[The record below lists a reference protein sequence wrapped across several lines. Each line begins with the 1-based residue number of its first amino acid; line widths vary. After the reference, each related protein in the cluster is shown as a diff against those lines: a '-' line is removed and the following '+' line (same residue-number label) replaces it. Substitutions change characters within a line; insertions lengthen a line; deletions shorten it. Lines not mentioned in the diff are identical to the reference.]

1 MCPVGS
7 LSKKKNV
14 VGQRY
19 EYISLSYTQRRQVG
33 RTMMSDVSSLEQR
46 AWINP
51 GISGYQVESLED
63 VIPTALGLTTD
74 NSKEPGTQ
82 WSGLVWFIETAWA
95 SVSLITKQKEKN
107 TWQLDFSLDHQLAN
121 NDMETYY

>member
-7 LSKKKNV
+7 LPKKKNV
-14 VGQRY
+14 VGQHY

-33 RTMMSDVSSLEQR
+33 RTVMSDVSSLEQR

-82 WSGLVWFIETAWA
+82 WSGLV
-95 SVSLITKQKEKN
+95 
-107 TWQLDFSLDHQLAN
+107 
-121 NDMETYY
+121 

>member
-1 MCPVGS
+1 MPASVRDLKCPVGS

-19 EYISLSYTQRRQVG
+19 GYISLCCTQQRRVG
-33 RTMMSDVSSLEQR
+33 RTVMSDISSLEQR

-63 VIPTALGLTTD
+63 EIFTALGLTTE
-74 NSKEPGTQ
+74 NSKDPGTR
-82 WSGLVWFIETAWA
+82 WSGLV
-95 SVSLITKQKEKN
+95 
-107 TWQLDFSLDHQLAN
+107 
-121 NDMETYY
+121 

>member
-1 MCPVGS
+1 MPASVRDLMCPVGS

-14 VGQRY
+14 AGQRY
-19 EYISLSYTQRRQVG
+19 GYISLSYTQRRRVG
-33 RTMMSDVSSLEQR
+33 RTVMSDLSSLEQR

-74 NSKEPGTQ
+74 SSKEPGTQ
-82 WSGLVWFIETAWA
+82 WSGLV
-95 SVSLITKQKEKN
+95 
-107 TWQLDFSLDHQLAN
+107 
-121 NDMETYY
+121 